1 VSKKA
6 RKKDSKEWVKKEGRK
21 ESKERKR
28 QGMGEKERNQKHQN
42 RKEAK
47 ESDEE
52 RKDKRKSLCFLQA
65 FLPSFLPFSSLPFV
79 ALLSGKS
86 FCKHKRGKKEQNN
99 HNNNNNNDSRTRPPV
114 SLANWWKNK
123 KKKKQTNNSGNKQTL
138 CTRRHAERQ
147 IPTPQTK
154 RKKRGKA
161 EGASAPFCVP
171 NTIITRHFG
180 GPLRAWVVA
189 GSIITRNTDSI
200 ITRSWDSIITP
211 PKGFRKIILA

>member
-1 VSKKA
+1 V
-6 RKKDSKEWVKKEGRK
+6 
-21 ESKERKR
+21 
-28 QGMGEKERNQKHQN
+28 EKE
-42 RKEAK
+42 
-47 ESDEE
+47 
-52 RKDKRKSLCFLQA
+52 
-65 FLPSFLPFSSLPFV
+65 
-79 ALLSGKS
+79 
-86 FCKHKRGKKEQNN
+86 
-99 HNNNNNNDSRTRPPV
+99 
-114 SLANWWKNK
+114 
-123 KKKKQTNNSGNKQTL
+123 KKKQTNNSGNKQTL

-161 EGASAPFCVP
+161 EGASSPFCVP

-211 PKGFRKIILA
+211 PKEFRKIILA